1 MSADVLLVPDLSLE
15 RWPSMDRYAREL
27 ASRLDVRVPEEAAS
41 LGGPRYLARYV
52 RYPRKLRRYH
62 PRIVHIADHSY
73 AHCLDSFPG
82 IPSVVTVHDAFVART
97 LARREGGLRARIR
110 DHWLRRVVTA
120 LRGATRWI
128 VATEAMR
135 EEAARA
141 YGLDPERARVISL
154 GVSDAFFTAPAS
166 PSRSEVRTRWGA
178 TDADTVVLHV
188 GNCSERKRIPLLLQT
203 VAALRAGGLPAR
215 LVQVGGEFDAAQR
228 DAVARLGLAP
238 FVSQQP
244 FVSEPE
250 LIASYH
256 AADVLLLPSSYE
268 GFGLPVLEALAS
280 GLPVVAAAVGGVPE
294 AAGGAAVLVGE
305 PAAASVYAE
314 AVHQVLRAADGD
326 SRREAGVR
334 HAKSRTWDAASR
346 LTETVYT
353 QLLAQF
359 GRP

>member
-27 ASRLDVRVPEEAAS
+27 ASRLDFRVPEEAAS
-41 LGGPRYLARYV
+41 LGGPRFLARYV
-52 RYPRKLRRYH
+52 RYPRKLRRYR
-62 PRIVHIADHSY
+62 PRIVHVADHSY

-82 IPSVVTVHDAFVART
+82 IPSVVTVHDAFVAHT
-97 LARREGGLRARIR
+97 LARRDGTPRAWVR
-110 DHWLRRVVTA
+110 DYWLRRVVRA

-141 YGLDPERARVISL
+141 YALDPERASVIPY
-154 GVSDAFFTAPAS
+154 GVGEAFFTAPTS
-166 PSRSEVRTRWGA
+166 PSRSEVRARWGA

-228 DAVARLGLAP
+228 DEIARLQLAP

-244 FVSEPE
+244 SVSEPE

-268 GFGLPVLEALAS
+268 GFGLPVLEALAA

-294 AAGGAAVLVGE
+294 AAGGAAVLVSE
-305 PAAASVYAE
+305 PAS
-314 AVHQVLRAADGD
+314 AVEFAGAVDRALKAPERAA
-326 SRREAGVR
+326 RRESGLR
-334 HAKSRTWDAASR
+334 HARSLSWDSAAAATSGVHSR
-346 LTETVYT
+346 L
-353 QLLAQF
+353 AA
-359 GRP
+359 GHS